1 MALLSSTA
9 HFVMQILSSAQ
20 PRRLASYT
28 PPAVLDD
35 RHLAGAT
42 IEHRLHVEET
52 ETLAPLVLVVDDHE
66 DSRVIAR
73 VVLEAAGL
81 RVCEAACGVE
91 AIDVAVTLQPDV
103 VLLDLILPGIDGW
116 EVARRLRSNP
126 VADDMAIIAL
136 TALAQP
142 EERGR
147 AREAGCDEVLTKPVS
162 PAVIARTV
170 RRFLTQ
176 RVTAASYRW

>member
-1 MALLSSTA
+1 MR
-9 HFVMQILSSAQ
+9 ILSSAQ
-20 PRRLASYT
+20 PRPLDPFTQTDA
-28 PPAVLDD
+28 LDD
-35 RHLAGAT
+35 RRRVEVT
-42 IEHRLHVEET
+42 IERRPCVERT
-52 ETLAPLVLVVDDHE
+52 PTSAPLVLVVDDHE

-73 VVLEAAGL
+73 VVLEAAGF

-91 AIDVAVTLQPDV
+91 ALSIVATLQPDV

-116 EVARRLRSNP
+116 EVARRLRTNP
-126 VADDMAIIAL
+126 DMDDMAIIAL

-142 EERGR
+142 DERGR
-147 AREAGCDEVLTKPVS
+147 ARDAGCDDVLTKPVS

-176 RVTAASYRW
+176 RASAVSAVAVAEVASYRW

>member
-1 MALLSSTA
+1 MP
-9 HFVMQILSSAQ
+9 ILSSPQ
-20 PRRLASYT
+20 PRHLVPFM
-28 PPAVLDD
+28 PPDVLDD
-35 RHLAGAT
+35 RRLAEAT
-42 IEHRLHVEET
+42 IEHRPCIQAV

-73 VVLEAAGL
+73 VVLEAAGF

-91 AIDVAVTLQPDV
+91 ALDVAATLKPDV

-126 VADDMAIIAL
+126 DADDMAIIAL

-142 EERGR
+142 DERGR
-147 AREAGCDEVLTKPVS
+147 ARDAGCDDVLTKPVS

-176 RVTAASYRW
+176 RVAAASYRW

>member
-1 MALLSSTA
+1 MP
-9 HFVMQILSSAQ
+9 ILSSAQ
-20 PRRLASYT
+20 PRRLA
-28 PPAVLDD
+28 PFALPDVLDD
-35 RHLAGAT
+35 RRLAGAT
-42 IEHRLHVEET
+42 IERRPGVEGT

-81 RVCEAACGVE
+81 RVCEAANGVE
-91 AIDVAVTLQPDV
+91 ALHVATARQPEV

-116 EVARRLRSNP
+116 EVARRLRRNP
-126 VADDMAIIAL
+126 EAGEMAIIAL

-147 AREAGCDEVLTKPVS
+147 ARDAGCDEVLTKPVS

-176 RVTAASYRW
+176 RASAASYRW